1 MNGDFA
7 KRRCYSRRVRDSDPD
22 GRRHFSGSVAL
33 GGSAALV
40 QYSPTQR
47 DDFVKCDSAGARPK
61 NFQTLNGYEAGLF
74 GMEGRGLYAGGNVGG
89 VYAQVAQNGG
99 WSYGFQEQ
107 IYLAYGNNTSKDG
120 ADGKTGSVVSAELW
134 LPTLGKYGHFAFGA
148 THDVSP
154 EGVNK
159 AQINQL
165 KQLGFTDSEIKAA
178 YGSRAGY
185 EALQIKL
192 VNMGFSVDHPY
203 VDSDVHKG
211 ENGNPETKDTY
222 SKNGEYG
229 NIEFMIGFDNSY
241 RYSSYNYGN
250 NIFSHF
256 VIDYVGYKGFIN
268 KW

>member
-1 MNGDFA
+1 MNGIHSAYLLQRSDDGTLSLVLCVRHAEGGVSQCFA
-7 KRRCYSRRVRDSDPD
+7 LQNTDRRVAHS
-22 GRRHFSGSVAL
+22 
-33 GGSAALV
+33 
-40 QYSPTQR
+40 SPTRR
-47 DDFVKCDSAGARPK
+47 DDFVRGDSSGARPERS
-61 NFQTLNGYEAGLF
+61 LGG
-74 GMEGRGLYAGGNVGG
+74 EGRGWYAGASAYGLHSQ
-89 VYAQVAQNGG
+89 YAQNGG
-99 WSYGFQEQ
+99 WSYGGQEQ
-107 IYLAYGNNTSKDG
+107 VYIGYGNNTDKQG

-134 LPTLGKYGHFAFGA
+134 LPTLGKYGHFAFGE